1 MKIEGDIRAKDVS
14 YWDFLDSSSGMY
26 VIPTL
31 QRPYTWGKTQI
42 INLFNDIKD
51 ASGPYYI
58 GSIVIIDREGRSTN
72 RDQIIDG
79 QQRLTTLSL
88 LLVAMRDYV
97 GTKKN
102 FDSFNE
108 EIESMLYRLMMNG
121 EKIPRLSFM
130 NEQSNK
136 IYELILSRH
145 DTQNLSKAQIVF
157 VDAVNQTKKLLKE
170 YSPSCKVRD
179 MENLL
184 SNIKSLQIVLIECK
198 NQSAAF
204 DLFESINAT
213 GVTLASND
221 IIKNRLFQI
230 SNEYGKVELASAE
243 RMWTKIEENLEFDSS
258 KLKTFIR
265 HQWLSTFGYT
275 SHKKLFKDFEEM
287 IGDGKDKGTK
297 ANTYLKRLLSDS
309 DIYKSLLTAKV
320 DSLKGVTNIRF
331 EKEEIRKSLE
341 FLSYLGVDQVY
352 SVLLYLYRTSPKN
365 FKKDINRLVA
375 FQFLYKNVPG
385 SPSTAEKIF
394 ADLTENKITKNIM
407 FKKLND
413 LCEGYEKDFIDN
425 LNKKLKYKEG
435 RSGDV
440 QFLLEKYLISKGAGT
455 GFSEPTIEHIIPK
468 STKQKDVEDVIHN
481 LGNLTILEKLD
492 NGTLQDKSLN
502 EKLEVY
508 KKVWNV
514 NKKIKNYSFNN
525 NPISAISERGE
536 DISKD
541 LYKLLLST
549 VSSGKWKI

>member
-1 MKIEGDIRAKDVS
+1 MKTEGDIRAKDIS

-26 VIPTL
+26 IIPTL

-42 INLFNDIKD
+42 INLFNDIRD
-51 ASGPYYI
+51 SSGPYYI
-58 GSIVIIDREGRSTN
+58 GSIVIIDREGRSIN

-88 LLVAMRDYV
+88 LLVAMRDFV
-97 GTKKN
+97 GIRKN
-102 FDSFNE
+102 FDSFKE

-121 EKIPRLSFM
+121 EKIPRLAFM

-136 IYELILSRH
+136 IYELILVKQ

-157 VDAVNQTKKLLKE
+157 TDGINQIKKLLKE
-170 YSPSCKVRD
+170 YSPNCKVKD

-184 SNIKSLQIVLIECK
+184 DNIKSLQIVLIECK

-230 SNEYGKVELASAE
+230 SNDYGKIELEKAE
-243 RMWTKIEENLEFDSS
+243 KIWTQVEENLEFDSS

-275 SHKKLFKDFEEM
+275 SHKKLFKDFEKM
-287 IGDGKDKGTK
+287 IGDGKDRGLK
-297 ANTYLKRLLSDS
+297 ASAYLRRLLSDS
-309 DIYKSLLTAKV
+309 EIYKSLLIAKI
-320 DSLKGVTNIRF
+320 DSLKGVTNVRF
-331 EKEEIRKSLE
+331 EKEEIKKSLE
-341 FLSYLGVDQVY
+341 FLSYLGVNQVY
-352 SVLLYLYRTSPKN
+352 SVLLYLYRTSPKT
-365 FKKDINRLVA
+365 FKKDLNRLVA

-394 ADLTENKITKNIM
+394 ADLTENKITKNSM
-407 FKKLND
+407 FQKLKDLCHGYETDFVENLIKKLH
-413 LCEGYEKDFIDN
+413 
-425 LNKKLKYKEG
+425 YKEG

-440 QFLLEKYLISKGAGT
+440 QFLLEKYLISKGSGT
-455 GFSEPTIEHIIPK
+455 GFTEPTIEHIIPK
-468 STKQKDVEDVIHN
+468 SIKQEDIENVIHY
-481 LGNLTILEKLD
+481 LGNLTILEKPD
-492 NGTLQDKSLN
+492 NGYLQDRPFN
-502 EKLEVY
+502 EKISVY
-508 KKVWNV
+508 KRVWKVNQ
-514 NKKIKNYSFNN
+514 KIKNYSFDSD
-525 NPISAISERGE
+525 PIGAINKRGQ

-541 LYKLLLST
+541 LYGLLLS
-549 VSSGKWKI
+549 VVLSGKWKN